1 MIGFAIKSY
10 PARTNCYAARP
21 GGASDVSLF
30 VLHHTAGSGTAERVV
45 DYLNSIGLSVHYAVD
60 KIGHIVQSVPDAKM
74 AYHAG
79 DSSFGGR
86 EHCNEYSTGV
96 EIVNLGNGID
106 PFPDA
111 QVRAVAYLAHLQ
123 MKRHPKITY
132 ARITDH
138 KRISHEGKIDM
149 RANWPQT
156 KFRKY
161 LEEYNRPPLTGREK
175 RRLSRRL
182 RRVSGA
188 SLSWVTRLVRR
199 IKKGRA

>member
-1 MIGFAIKSY
+1 MIGFAIKQY
-10 PARTNCYAARP
+10 PARASNYSERP
-21 GGASDVSLF
+21 GGANDISLF

-45 DYLNSIGLSVHYAVD
+45 DYLNSIGLSVHYVVD
-60 KIGHIVQSVPDAKM
+60 KTGHIVQSVPDTRA

-106 PFPDA
+106 PFPDG

-123 MKRHPKITY
+123 MKRHPKVTY
-132 ARITDH
+132 ARVTDH

-149 RANWPQT
+149 RANWPQA

-161 LEEYNRPPLTGREK
+161 LDEYTRPALTVREK

-182 RRVSGA
+182 RLVSGA